1 MLEPSDF
8 YTENGTMVFT
18 ESYHLKRGSCCGN
31 GCRHCPYDHVA
42 VPEREIPLLGGDVTD
57 VVVRVGTTVRRT
69 PSAQSAAVHAY
80 LAHLARAGFSQAPRF
95 LGIDE
100 RGREMLSYI
109 EGETAGRPL
118 QPWAA
123 DEDVLIA
130 IARLQ
135 RRLHDCSAGFR
146 LPPQAVWTKPLE
158 LEGVAPPYKAPDI
171 VGHNDMTP
179 ENIVFADRLPVGLID
194 FDLAGPT
201 TRLLDI
207 VTTLLWWAPLRD
219 PADRDPLLCGVN
231 EGRRMRLYVDAYGLG
246 EHDRGQLLDVA
257 QVGGRRRRRDP
268 ARGCM
273 ARARAGHA

>member
-1 MLEPSDF
+1 M
-8 YTENGTMVFT
+8 
-18 ESYHLKRGSCCGN
+18 
-31 GCRHCPYDHVA
+31 
-42 VPEREIPLLGGDVTD
+42 
-57 VVVRVGTTVRRT
+57 
-69 PSAQSAAVHAY
+69 
-80 LAHLARAGFSQAPRF
+80 
-95 LGIDE
+95 
-100 RGREMLSYI
+100 
-109 EGETAGRPL
+109 
-118 QPWAA
+118 
-123 DEDVLIA
+123 LIA

-257 QVGGRRRRRDP
+257 QRRYARSWHVMQHRALHDGGGWARMWEAGAGDAIRRGAAWLERERATLETAL
-268 ARGCM
+268 ARV
-273 ARARAGHA
+273 